1 VHIPFV
7 PQKDIVTAG
16 KQVLGHVREF
26 LPIMARAAHSSLSD
40 LPTHNITVT
49 DDDFEDEALLGI
61 AVGEDFQILVNFGPA
76 PRNSCLPADSIPAAV
91 GVQKVVCTYFSLS
104 GGSYWEPPDMVEYDF
119 FEGTNLGEALEAIV
133 LFERREATKGLEMVF
148 EPKYLYRRAKDEVPA
163 GDYIVPIGKANVLK
177 EGSDVTLITYGSMV
191 SLSQN
196 AAQKLEKEEDLSIE
210 LIDLRTIKPLDK
222 KTIFDSVRK
231 TNRIVLVSEEIGRA
245 SCRERV

>member
-1 VHIPFV
+1 MHIPFV

-133 LFERREATKGLEMVF
+133 LFERREAIRGTLES
-148 EPKYLYRRAKDEVPA
+148 YLED
-163 GDYIVPIGKANVLK
+163 KALA
-177 EGSDVTLITYGSMV
+177 EMAEASRDFR
-191 SLSQN
+191 N
-196 AAQKLEKEEDLSIE
+196 AARFHAPGSKDDPPVDLPIHTKDDDQPVQCPECAARTELEDMPQENVVEVQRHVCLGCGYQFLLEIE
-210 LIDLRTIKPLDK
+210 PDRGP
-222 KTIFDSVRK
+222 SPR
-231 TNRIVLVSEEIGRA
+231 
-245 SCRERV
+245 